1 MNGIMS
7 FSSEIKS
14 MICRSEYICPGC
26 MRAEL
31 AGFFVFPAKL
41 SADAEH
47 YNCSGAGVAERIA
60 GALSEELGIAVA
72 TDGRKLVF
80 AREAARVVSSLSDDV
95 IINDC
100 CAASYVRGAFLASGS
115 VSDPEKEYHLEFVTA
130 SFEEARFLIA
140 LLEKYGFTPRGTRR
154 RGRRVVYLK
163 ESSQIAEL
171 IGHMSGGRA
180 GLEIFSAQIE
190 KELKNSAQRRV
201 NCDSANLAKQSR
213 ASARQISAVRRLK
226 RAGKWDALSPALRE
240 MGELRLEN
248 PDMSIEEL
256 GTLLDP
262 PIGKSGV
269 NHRLKRIMEYSDKL

>member
-1 MNGIMS
+1 MS

-41 SADAEH
+41 AADTEH
-47 YNCSGAGVAERIA
+47 YICASMDVAERIA
-60 GALSEELGIAVA
+60 RALSDELGVTVT
-72 TDGRKLVF
+72 TDNRRLVF
-80 AREAARVVSSLSDDV
+80 TRDAARVASGLSDDV

-100 CAASYVRGAFLASGS
+100 CVASYVRGAFLSSGS
-115 VSDPEKEYHLEFVTA
+115 VSDPEKAYHLEFVTA
-130 SFEEARFLIA
+130 SFDEAQFLIA

-163 ESSQIAEL
+163 ESSQTAEL
-171 IGHMSGGRA
+171 IGHISGGRA
-180 GLEIFSAQIE
+180 GLEIFSAQVE

-213 ASARQISAVRRLK
+213 ASARQISAIIRIK
-226 RAGKWDALSPALRE
+226 HAGKWDALSPVLRE

-248 PDMSIEEL
+248 PDMSLEEL
-256 GTLLDP
+256 GTLPDP

-269 NHRLKRIMEYSDKL
+269 NHRLKRIMEYANSL

>member
-1 MNGIMS
+1 MS
-7 FSSEIKS
+7 FSSEMKS

-41 SADAEH
+41 AADAEH
-47 YNCSGAGVAERIA
+47 YICPSTDVAERIA
-60 GALSEELGIAVA
+60 RAVSEELGVTVT

-80 AREAARVVSSLSDDV
+80 TRAAARAISGLSDDV

-100 CAASYVRGAFLASGS
+100 CAASYVRGAFLSSGS
-115 VSDPEKEYHLEFVTA
+115 VSDPQKAYHLEVVTT
-130 SFEEARFLIA
+130 SFDEARFLIA

-163 ESSQIAEL
+163 ESSQAAEL

-180 GLEIFSAQIE
+180 GLEIFSAQVE

-213 ASARQISAVRRLK
+213 ASARQISAIRRIK
-226 RAGKWDALSPALRE
+226 RVGKWNALSSVLRE

-256 GTLLDP
+256 GALLDP

-269 NHRLKRIMEYSDKL
+269 NHRLKRIMEYADKLP